1 MCQRK
6 TCVCVEEKVVM
17 IFFFF
22 FFFFGGG
29 GGVGILESVLFGWRC
44 KARKAQGLV
53 QCVGSSNFGI
63 LE

>member
-22 FFFFGGG
+22 FFFWGGG
-29 GGVGILESVLFGWRC
+29 WGGGWSLILSSTIGCESFFVLSC
-44 KARKAQGLV
+44 KSFSLQ
-53 QCVGSSNFGI
+53 I
-63 LE
+63 Y

>member
-22 FFFFGGG
+22 FFF

-44 KARKAQGLV
+44 KARKEQGLV
-53 QCVGSSNFGI
+53 QCVGSSNFGT